1 MVYALTIDE
10 TTFPAAKINNI
21 GNLLNLALPLAL
33 SGAGLIFLAMTLYA
47 AFNILTHGD
56 NPDELKKAYGSIVTS
71 VIGLFIVIFS
81 FIAVQ
86 IIGKIIGTQLIP

>member
-1 MVYALTIDE
+1 MVYAFTIDP
-10 TTFPAAKINNI
+10 TTFPAAKISNI
-21 GNLLNLALPLAL
+21 SNILNLALPLAL

-71 VIGLFIVIFS
+71 VIGLFIVVFS
-81 FIAVQ
+81 FVAVQ